1 MCERKLEEEGNFSEG
16 KKNRVRER
24 VGRYMEKYGTDDLL
38 VEAPIGEREEYL
50 KRARNFYRS
59 YPDKLHKITEKKI
72 NKNPEKKHEI
82 LLKRAE
88 TVPSKGATPGEG
100 DIRLLAECIRLS
112 ETPIPGVWRISL
124 LSNDSDF
131 LWFSSDIERE
141 FGIKIHDI

>member
-1 MCERKLEEEGNFSEG
+1 
-16 KKNRVRER
+16 
-24 VGRYMEKYGTDDLL
+24 MEK
-38 VEAPIGEREEYL
+38 EYL

-112 ETPIPGVWRISL
+112 ETPIPGCGVY
-124 LSNDSDF
+124 LSSRTI
-131 LWFSSDIERE
+131 LTSCGSPPR
-141 FGIKIHDI
+141 